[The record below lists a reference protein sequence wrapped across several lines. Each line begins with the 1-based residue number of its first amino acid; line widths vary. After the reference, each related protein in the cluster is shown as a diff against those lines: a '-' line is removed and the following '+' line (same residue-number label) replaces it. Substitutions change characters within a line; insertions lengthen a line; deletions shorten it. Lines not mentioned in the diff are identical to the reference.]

1 MSVARASLFGFLERF
16 AGSLRFPQLFT
27 ITLILFVV
35 DLIVPDMIPFADE
48 VLLGLA
54 TLLLGSWK
62 KRRQTGRETASK
74 GPVIDV
80 TPGPDVES

>member
-16 AGSLRFPQLFT
+16 TGRLRFPQLFA

-48 VLLGLA
+48 LLLGLA

-62 KRRQTGRETASK
+62 KQSGTKGEAEST

-80 TPGPDVES
+80 TPGPDSES